1 MNPVRIAGLVLAA
14 VGGVLLFFGFNAT
27 DSLTEEASSLVTG
40 KYTEQTRWYIILGA
54 AGIVGGILL
63 AVFGRRR
70 G

>member
-1 MNPVRIAGLVLAA
+1 MTPARIAGFVVAVIGLVL
-14 VGGVLLFFGFNAT
+14 LIFGLSAT
-27 DSLTEEASSLVTG
+27 DSLTEEASDMVTG

-63 AVFGRRR
+63 AVFGSRR